1 MKLYF
6 CIYISH
12 LSLAT
17 ESQMDQMGVVFG
29 KGNER
34 VVPTV
39 PDINGFE
46 PVTLEE
52 MIRNNR
58 KFKQEN
64 AVPADIEQT

>member
-1 MKLYF
+1 MDYWPL
-6 CIYISH
+6 
-12 LSLAT
+12 LAGR
-17 ESQMDQMGVVFG
+17 EQMLNAG
-29 KGNER
+29 
-34 VVPTV
+34 T
-39 PDINGFE
+39 DINCFE